1 MGVFLIRLFLGG
13 CRHRL
18 QSRVFTLNDETYKV
32 CLDCA
37 SVIPYSLERMSPLSS
52 RERREL
58 RMMAVKRS

>member
-1 MGVFLIRLFLGG
+1 MGFISQLFLGG

-32 CLDCA
+32 CLHCA
-37 SVIPYSLERMSPLSS
+37 SVIPYSLERMAPLSS

-58 RMMAVKRS
+58 RMTAVERS